1 MKNLPVLKHLFLLVA
16 FLFHLLGNTSGALA
30 AAPQPE
36 EGLAN
41 VKYIIVIYL
50 ENRSFNNLFGMF
62 PGAQGVEQGLAA
74 APQTDFTGEAYKT
87 LPPVMDTNKKP
98 PVVDLR
104 FPRDLPNRP
113 FLIDEYV
120 PAGEK
125 TGDLVHRFYQ
135 QQEQINGGV
144 MDRFAAISDAGGL
157 AMGFYDGRS
166 SNLWDFA
173 KRYTLADNFF
183 HAAFGGSF
191 LNHFWLVCACT
202 PRFENAPSSI
212 VAKLDSSGRRI
223 QDGAVTP
230 DGYAVN
236 TVFPAGGPYPD
247 SVKDKALLLPPQTMP
262 TIGERLTEKGI
273 SWVWYGAGW
282 NDAEEGKA
290 GESYQYHHQ
299 PFAYFKAYGPGTK
312 ARKEHLRDG
321 QEFIDAIAS
330 GNLPTVSFYKPI
342 GKFNLH
348 PGYADLTSGDQH
360 IGDVLRAI
368 ESSPVWANAVVFV
381 TFDENGGYWDHVP
394 PPLIDRWGP
403 AMRVPTLI
411 ISPFAKRGFIDKT
424 YYDTTAILKF
434 IQARFGL
441 KPLGTRDATA
451 ADMMNALTFDDN

>member
-1 MKNLPVLKHLFLLVA
+1 MKHWLALFAVLFQLLW
-16 FLFHLLGNTSGALA
+16 GMPGALA
-30 AAPQPE
+30 ARQQPE
-36 EGLAN
+36 QGLAN
-41 VKYIIVIYL
+41 VKYIIVISL

-62 PGAQGVEQGLAA
+62 PGAQGVEQGLSAP
-74 APQTDFTGEAYKT
+74 PQTDLNGEAYKT

-98 PVVDLR
+98 AVVDLR

-113 FLIDEYV
+113 FPIDEYV

-135 QQEQINGGV
+135 QQEQINGGM

-157 AMGFYDGRS
+157 VMGFYDSRN

-202 PRFENAPSSI
+202 PRFENAPASI
-212 VAKLDSSGRRI
+212 VAKLDTSGNRI

-236 TVFPAGGPYPD
+236 TLFPAGGPYPE
-247 SVKDKALLLPPQTMP
+247 SVKDKATLLPPQTMP

-273 SWVWYGAGW
+273 SWAWYGAGW
-282 NDAEEGKA
+282 ADAEAGKA
-290 GESYQYHHQ
+290 DASFQYHHH

-321 QEFIDAIAS
+321 QEFIEDVAS

-342 GKFNLH
+342 GKYNLH

-368 ESSPVWANAVVFV
+368 EASPVWKNTVVFV

-394 PPLIDRWGP
+394 PPLVDRWGP

-424 YYDTTAILKF
+424 YYDTTSILKF

-441 KPLGTRDATA
+441 KPLGTRDAA
-451 ADMMNALTFDDN
+451 AQDMMNALTFGDN